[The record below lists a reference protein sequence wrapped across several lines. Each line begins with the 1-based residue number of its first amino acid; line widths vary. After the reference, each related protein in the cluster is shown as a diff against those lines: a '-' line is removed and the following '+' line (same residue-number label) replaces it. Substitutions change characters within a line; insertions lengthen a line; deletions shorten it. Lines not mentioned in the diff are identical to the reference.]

1 MPIYYEACNCL
12 FEEEQISRSFYEI
25 IKKISIPN
33 SRYFQ
38 YHYFEETN
46 ESDFIEDIGTIR
58 LSKCDY
64 KTYICCF
71 TLSENK
77 KYMWNNYAN
86 GTGCCLELSG
96 LYFVHP
102 FQYSGTIENEDNLD
116 LITPEKPF
124 VFEVLKVL
132 YSHEEKINYL
142 KECILKYA
150 YGPFL
155 SNNTS
160 QADIERVIE
169 RVLINLQYVFKEEKY
184 GEEDEI
190 RVVIYIPNSLP
201 IGIPDNYSIVFPSE
215 NSRTTEGKE
224 KFYIEI
230 NFEDTNFDLLSIFI
244 QNGTDDKNKVL
255 NYLKQCG
262 FSNTAIVECDKT

>member
-25 IKKISIPN
+25 IKKISFPN

-64 KTYICCF
+64 K
-71 TLSENK
+71 

-102 FQYSGTIENEDNLD
+102 F
-116 LITPEKPF
+116 
-124 VFEVLKVL
+124 
-132 YSHEEKINYL
+132 
-142 KECILKYA
+142 
-150 YGPFL
+150 
-155 SNNTS
+155 
-160 QADIERVIE
+160 
-169 RVLINLQYVFKEEKY
+169 
-184 GEEDEI
+184 
-190 RVVIYIPNSLP
+190 
-201 IGIPDNYSIVFPSE
+201 
-215 NSRTTEGKE
+215 
-224 KFYIEI
+224 
-230 NFEDTNFDLLSIFI
+230 
-244 QNGTDDKNKVL
+244 
-255 NYLKQCG
+255 
-262 FSNTAIVECDKT
+262 